1 MPSENPSG
9 AVYGVIVIGAL
20 LAAESGR
27 HESYFDTL
35 LSAAIAAALYWV
47 AHSYAGVLGRR
58 LTDGGRLTVGALL
71 TALAHDWALIR
82 GASIPL
88 LALVVAALAGAAQ
101 ETAVNAAVWSSVVSL
116 VAFELIAGLRS
127 GAGRGEL
134 ALEAAVGAAMG
145 LAILALKI
153 VLH

>member
-1 MPSENPSG
+1 MPAENPSG

-27 HESYFDTL
+27 HESYLDTL

-47 AHSYAGVLGRR
+47 AHSYASVLGRR
-58 LTDGGRLTVGALL
+58 LSTKERLTLGALL
-71 TALAHDWALIR
+71 AALSHDWALIR

-88 LALVVAALAGAAQ
+88 LTLVVAALSGAAQ
-101 ETAVNAAVWSSVVSL
+101 ETAVTAAVWSSVISL
-116 VAFELIAGLRS
+116 ATFELIAGLRS
-127 GAGRGEL
+127 GASRGEL
-134 ALEAAVGAAMG
+134 ALEAGVGIAMG